1 MPPRTPTRLSAQ
13 LLETERSNRLRT
25 ALLLCG
31 VLAAVCGT
39 ALLSALTAVGE
50 SPAPRVGAPSV
61 VLLHG
66 LGRSER
72 SMWLIK
78 RRFADAGF
86 EAHAVGYDSR
96 DQSIE
101 EIVAEV
107 DVAIE
112 ACCAGVER
120 IHFVTHSLG
129 GIVLRAWAE
138 EMGSERI
145 GRAVMLSPPNH
156 GSEIVDRLGDFG
168 SVLGPTGEEL
178 GSHDDSTPNRL
189 NALGPVAFELGVIT
203 GNRSMNPIGSWILD
217 GPDDG
222 TVSVASARVE
232 GMHDFLV
239 VPSTHSFMNY
249 DADVASQALHFV
261 ETGAF
266 ARTPDSKPITSD
278 HDPPEG
284 TSR

>member
-1 MPPRTPTRLSAQ
+1 MLLCTPMRLYAR
-13 LLETERSNRLRT
+13 LLETGRSIRLPT
-25 ALLLCG
+25 AALLCG
-31 VLAAVCGT
+31 VFAAACGT
-39 ALLSALTAVGE
+39 AVLSSTTAVGE
-50 SPAPRVGAPSV
+50 LPAPRVGAPPV

-72 SMWLIK
+72 AMWLMK

-86 EAHAVGYDSR
+86 EAHAIGYDSR

-101 EIVAEV
+101 DIVAEV
-107 DVAIE
+107 DTAIE
-112 ACCAGVER
+112 ACCAGFER

-138 EMGSERI
+138 EAGSERI

-156 GSEIVDRLGDFG
+156 GSEIVDRLGRLG
-168 SVLGPTGEEL
+168 SVLGPAGEEL

-189 NALGPVAFELGVIT
+189 NALGPVDFELGVIA

-222 TVSVASARVE
+222 TVSVASARVK
-232 GMHDFLV
+232 GMRDFLV

-249 DADVASQALHFV
+249 DADVAFQALHFV

-266 ARTPDSKPITSD
+266 ARTSDDEPVASD
-278 HDPPEG
+278 HDPQEG
-284 TSR
+284 TSE